1 MANRIAELDA
11 HRERALDVLRG
22 ILGAA

>member
-22 ILGAA
+22 ILGAS